1 MKRFIKVI
9 VATTLVASSALLAK
23 AQYEIKFSHVVSA
36 DTPKGKAADF
46 FAKRVGELTDGKV
59 KVIVFP
65 SSQLY
70 NDKAVLKALKFNN
83 AQMAAPSLS
92 KFTSIVPAMQL
103 FDLPFIF
110 KDANGLHKVMDGSV
124 GDKLK
129 GMVEQKGFV
138 ALDFWD
144 NGFKHFSSNKD
155 AIIAPADAKG
165 QKMRIMSSHVL
176 EEQTKALNANPQV
189 LPYSEVYSAL
199 QQGVVDAAENPLA
212 NFYTEKFYEVQSSLT
227 LSSHGYLGY
236 LVVVSKKFWKRLPK
250 DLQEKVKQAMKEATA
265 KEREMA
271 QQMEDT
277 FLKNVE
283 DYAKKTGKI
292 KIYTLTPEQRA
303 SFKKVTEKVY
313 PMFYE
318 TIGEDL
324 IKEAEAAQN

>member
-1 MKRFIKVI
+1 MKN
-9 VATTLVASSALLAK
+9 LVKCLAILAILSQGVFAK
-23 AQYEIKFSHVVSA
+23 AKYEIKFSHVVSA

-46 FAKRVGELTDGKV
+46 FAKRVEELTNGEV

-70 NDKAVLKALKFNN
+70 TDKAILKALKLNN

-110 KDANGLHKVMDGSV
+110 KDADGLHKVMDGKV

-129 GMVEQKGFV
+129 AMVEKKGFV

-155 AIIAPADAKG
+155 AILAPKDAKG

-236 LVVVSKKFWKRLPK
+236 LVVVSKKFWNRLPK
-250 DLQEKVKQAMKEATA
+250 NLQEKVKQAMVEATA
-265 KEREMA
+265 KERQMSKE
-271 QQMEDT
+271 MEDG
-277 FLKNVE
+277 FLAKIQQ
-283 DYAKKTGKI
+283 YAKDTGKI
-292 KIYTLTPEQRA
+292 KIYTLSKEQREEFREA
-303 SFKKVTEKVY
+303 TKKVY
-313 PMFYE
+313 PMFYK
-318 TIGEDL
+318 TIGKDL
-324 IKEAEAAQN
+324 INQAIQEQN